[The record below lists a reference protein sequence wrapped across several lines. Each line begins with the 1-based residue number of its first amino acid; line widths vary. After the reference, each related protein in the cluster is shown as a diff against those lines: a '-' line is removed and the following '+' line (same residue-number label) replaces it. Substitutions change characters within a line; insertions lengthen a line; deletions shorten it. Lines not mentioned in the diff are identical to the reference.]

1 MVVLPGTELGAC
13 KEVAERLRGRIS
25 NAKLTRRTTGQAIG
39 SVTVSIG
46 TAQFRA
52 GESAETLIERCDL
65 GLYHAK
71 ETGRSR
77 VVAEFELKVLSRL
90 E

>member
-1 MVVLPGTELGAC
+1 MRPCDEVWRRGDCGRLPGTELGAC

-71 ETGRSR
+71 ENRP
-77 VVAEFELKVLSRL
+77 
-90 E
+90 